1 MKSGSGYDFNTLR
14 GDFFGGLTSAVVALP
29 VALAFGVASGLGAA
43 AGMYGVIATG
53 FFASVFGGTRSQI
66 SGPTAPMTV
75 AMAVIVTTHASS
87 LGEAFA
93 IVVLA
98 GLLQVALGAL
108 RIGRFVVYTPHVVV
122 SGFMSGIG
130 IIIMLIQSL
139 PLIGA
144 PSPSGG
150 APGAIQ
156 ALAEA
161 ARSID
166 SEALALGLV
175 TLAIIVLWP
184 RRLSRFVPP
193 VLVALVAGTL
203 MSVMWLTEVPTI
215 GEIPRGLP
223 GIQVTMP
230 SPGFL
235 VGALQPALIL
245 ALLGSVDSLLTSLVA
260 DSLTGQRHKP
270 NRELV
275 GQGIG
280 NIVAGV
286 FGAVPGAGATM
297 GTVTNIRAGGS
308 TPVSGALRAILVLG
322 LLLGLGQYVEPIP
335 HAVLAG
341 ILMKVGWDIIDWRLL
356 RRIHRIRRAHLVVM
370 LLTLGITVFVDLVTA
385 VAIGLILAGMAHAQE
400 MEVLELDS
408 VMSVPLLDATFF
420 EKHPEMLVAADEY
433 DARCGLVALNGS
445 FTVASAH
452 RLVGVI
458 GSDIAEHE
466 VVIFDFTGATFVD
479 DSAAMLVAQ
488 LVDAAHRSDT
498 DVIAMGAKGSVAET
512 LHGLDVFRRIPP
524 GHVVGTLDEARAVA
538 IRLLGLG
545 APGPAPEE
553 QG

>member
-1 MKSGSGYDFNTLR
+1 MQAPERYDLHTFR
-14 GDFFGGLTSAVVALP
+14 GDLFGGLTSAVVALP

-43 AGMYGVIATG
+43 AGMYGVIAVG

-75 AMAVIVTTHASS
+75 AMAVIVTTHAST

-139 PLIGA
+139 PLVGA

-150 APGAIQ
+150 APGAIR
-156 ALAEA
+156 ALSA
-161 ARSID
+161 AVQSINP
-166 SEALALGLV
+166 EALVLGAV
-175 TLAIIVLWP
+175 TLAVTVLWP

-203 MSVMWLTEVPTI
+203 MGVLWLSDVPII

-223 GIQVTMP
+223 GIQVTLP
-230 SPGFL
+230 SADFL
-235 VGALQPALIL
+235 LGALQPALIL

-260 DSLTGQRHKP
+260 DSLTGQRHRP

-280 NIVAGV
+280 NIASGV
-286 FGAVPGAGATM
+286 FGGLPGAGATM
-297 GTVTNIRAGGS
+297 GTVTNIRAGG
-308 TPVSGALRAILVLG
+308 TTRMSGALRAILVLG
-322 LLLGLGQYVEPIP
+322 LLLGLGRYVQPIP

-356 RRIHRIRRAHLVVM
+356 RRIHRIRRAHLAVM
-370 LLTLGITVFVDLVTA
+370 LVTLGVTVFVDLVTA
-385 VAIGLILAGMAHAQE
+385 VAIGLIVAGMAHAQE

-408 VMSVPLLDATFF
+408 VVSVPLLDTAFF
-420 EKHPEMLVAADEY
+420 AEHPEMLAAADEY
-433 DARCGLVALNGS
+433 AARTGLVALKGS

-452 RLVGVI
+452 RLVGVV
-458 GSDIAEHE
+458 GGDIAEHE
-466 VVIFDFTGATFVD
+466 LVIFDFSDATSMD

-488 LVDAAHRSDT
+488 L
-498 DVIAMGAKGSVAET
+498 IEVAERSKTGVIVMGLKGNVAKT
-512 LHGLDVFRRIPP
+512 LHGLDIFRRVP
-524 GHVVGTLDEARAVA
+524 GDHMVGTLDEARQVA
-538 IRLLGLG
+538 ITLLGID
-545 APGPAPEE
+545 APGAV